1 MSKVFLDTSYL
12 LALELS
18 KDQNHV
24 AAKRHWQIII
34 QSLPSLVTTSYIFDE
49 VVTFFNSR
57 GHHAKAVQVG
67 NNLLVSTSVELIHV
81 DELLFYEGWQ
91 YFQQHQDKD
100 YSLTD
105 CISFTVMKRLG
116 ADTAFTFD
124 DDFVQAGFNR
134 QP

>member
-12 LALELS
+12 LALELA
-18 KDQNHV
+18 KDQNHP
-24 AAKRHWQIII
+24 AAKQHWQVII
-34 QSLPSLVTTSYIFDE
+34 QSLPSFVTTSYVFDE

-57 GHHAKAVQVG
+57 GHHAKAVRVG
-67 NNLLVSTSVELIHV
+67 NNLLASISVELVHV
-81 DELLFYEGWQ
+81 DEPLFYEGWQ
-91 YFQQHQDKD
+91 YFQQRQDKD

-105 CISFTVMKRLG
+105 CISFIVMKRLG
-116 ADTAFTFD
+116 ASTAFTFD